1 METVYKLYEASKCQ
15 EAKLAAFKILH
26 RYSKSQSY
34 FFSKI
39 LIISHSLKLR
49 PQKKRKRR
57 KNKSSLWRTFFR
69 IVLSSFVRRLN
80 KLPTERVR
88 SHSHTHPRPIADKNS
103 TDTHW
108 SPWPASSHSLCVQ
121 TAILL
126 SAGWQSCQT
135 RLPPASFSIVSKI
148 RIWSQV
154 SEDQAQ
160 WHELGPLINHRGQ
173 ETKCSMMLLARWI
186 LFQPHSSPF
195 ASA

>member
-1 METVYKLYEASKCQ
+1 METIYKLYEASKCQ

-57 KNKSSLWRTFFR
+57 KNKSSLRRMFLGLCNPP
-69 IVLSSFVRRLN
+69 LSGSLISFPLRGSGATATHIPGPLQI
-80 KLPTERVR
+80 KTQLT
-88 SHSHTHPRPIADKNS
+88 HTGVPDLQVHTPCVSIRPFSWVQADNPVKRG
-103 TDTHW
+103 W
-108 SPWPASSHSLCVQ
+108 PPASS
-121 TAILL
+121 
-126 SAGWQSCQT
+126 
-135 RLPPASFSIVSKI
+135 SIVSKI

-160 WHELGPLINHRGQ
+160 WHELAPLIDYRGQ
-173 ETKCSMMLLARWI
+173 ETKCSMMLLARRV